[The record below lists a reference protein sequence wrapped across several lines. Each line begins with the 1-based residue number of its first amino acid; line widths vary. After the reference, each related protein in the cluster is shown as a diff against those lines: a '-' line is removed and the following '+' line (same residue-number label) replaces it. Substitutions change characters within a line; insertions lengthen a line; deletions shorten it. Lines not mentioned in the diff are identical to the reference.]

1 MDLFKGIYK
10 GRKVLITGNT
20 GFKGS
25 YMSLWLTELGAD
37 VIGYSLDPPTSPSLF
52 KILKLNKR
60 ISHTK
65 GDVRD
70 AAGIKK
76 VIKKYRPD
84 MVFHLA
90 AQPLVRPSY
99 RDPELTYETNIM
111 GTVNLLE
118 AVRNTEGVK
127 VAVNITSDKC
137 YENKGSNYAYR
148 ETDPMGGADPYSSSK
163 GCAELVTA
171 AYRSS
176 YFNPALYGKSHNSAL
191 ATARAG
197 NVIGGGDWSEDR
209 LIPDCIRALTK
220 NRSISIRNP
229 KAIRPWQHVLEPLS
243 GYLWLGALM
252 WNDGISY
259 SRGWNFG
266 PNDGD
271 VLMVEDIVNE
281 VIRLWGKGR
290 YSVTPDNRL
299 HEAELLK
306 LDISSARLHLGW
318 RPVYSVQKA
327 VETTISWYQTFHNKS
342 SKDLLQFT
350 LSQIQ
355 EYAHAAKNAGL
366 EWAQQESNRSR

>member
-1 MDLFKGIYK
+1 MDLFKGVYN
-10 GRKVLITGNT
+10 GMKVLITGNT

-37 VIGYSLDPPTSPSLF
+37 VIGYSLDPPTSPNLF
-52 KILKLNKR
+52 EILKLNKK
-60 ISHTK
+60 ISFTK

-70 AAGIKK
+70 KAGIKK
-76 VIKKYRPD
+76 IIKKYRPD

-99 RDPELTYETNIM
+99 RDPKLTYETNVM

-127 VAVNITSDKC
+127 VVVNITSDKC
-137 YENKGSNYAYR
+137 YENKGWIYGYR
-148 ETDPMGGADPYSSSK
+148 ETDPMGGSDPYSSSK
-163 GCAELVTA
+163 GCAELVTS

-176 YFNPALYGKSHNSAL
+176 YFNPEFYGKRHNLAL

-220 NRSISIRNP
+220 NKSISLRNP
-229 KAIRPWQHVLEPLS
+229 KATRPWQHVLEPLS

-259 SRGWNFG
+259 SRAWNFG
-266 PNDGD
+266 PNDD
-271 VLMVEDIVNE
+271 DALMVEDIVKE

-290 YSVTPDNRL
+290 HSMAMDIGF
-299 HEAELLK
+299 HEAKLLK
-306 LDISSARLHLGW
+306 LDISSAVFYLGW
-318 RPVYSVQKA
+318 RPVYSAQKA
-327 VETTISWYQTFHNKS
+327 LEIAINWYKTFHYKS
-342 SKDLLQFT
+342 NKDLLQFT

-355 EYAHAAKNAGL
+355 EYTRAAKKMGL
-366 EWAQQESNRSR
+366 EWAQQ

>member
-10 GRKVLITGNT
+10 GKKVLITGNT

-25 YMSLWLTELGAD
+25 YLSLWLTELGAD
-37 VIGYSLDPPTSPSLF
+37 VIGYSLDPPTSPNLF
-52 KILKLNKR
+52 EILELEKK

-70 AAGIKK
+70 EAGVRK
-76 VIKKYRPD
+76 VLEKYRPD

-99 RDPELTYETNIM
+99 RDPKLTYETNIM

-118 AVRNTEGVK
+118 AIRNTQGVR

-137 YENKGSNYAYR
+137 YENRGSDYAYR

-163 GCAELVTA
+163 GCAELITA

-176 YFNPALYGKSHNSAL
+176 YFNPDLYGKSHNLAL

-220 NRSISIRNP
+220 GESIHLRNP
-229 KAIRPWQHVLEPLS
+229 KATRPWQYVLEPLS

-252 WNDGISY
+252 WNNGIPY

-266 PNDGD
+266 PDDED
-271 VLMVEDIVNE
+271 VLMVEDVVKE
-281 VIRLWGKGR
+281 VIRLWGKGQ
-290 YSVTPDNRL
+290 YSVTRDNRL

-306 LDISSARLHLGW
+306 LDISSAGSHLGW

-327 VETTISWYQTFHNKS
+327 LETTISWYKTFQDKAGKDVLLKS
-342 SKDLLQFT
+342 T
-350 LSQIQ
+350 VSQIQ
-355 EYAHAAKNAGL
+355 EYADEAKKTVA
-366 EWAQQESNRSR
+366 EWAQERAGR